1 MKNHRFRYFFIVLQL
16 GVCGNDGLHLVL
28 GHTEESKQ
36 FLLVSLVRFEREKHC
51 KALRICAVS
60 AVFWCIWMDKNAS
73 FNNHFMFGL
82 LLRDKI
88 VFLASLWCHLAAAF
102 RRASLVDIL
111 KDWTALLFRSRL
123 LFVFPFWEDVLFSI
137 LCCRILSF

>member
-1 MKNHRFRYFFIVLQL
+1 MENHRFRYFFIFLQL

-36 FLLVSLVRFEREKHC
+36 FLLVSLVSFEREKHC
-51 KALRICAVS
+51 KALRRCAVS

-82 LLRDKI
+82 LLWDKI
-88 VFLASLWCHLAAAF
+88 VFLASLWYPLAAAF

-123 LFVFPFWEDVLFSI
+123 LFIFPFWEDVLFSI
-137 LCCRILSF
+137 LCGRILSF

>member
-1 MKNHRFRYFFIVLQL
+1 MKNHRFRYFLIVLQL

-28 GHTEESKQ
+28 GHTEESKH

-51 KALRICAVS
+51 KALSRCAVS
-60 AVFWCIWMDKNAS
+60 AVFWCIWMEKYAS

-102 RRASLVDIL
+102 RCASLVDIL

-123 LFVFPFWEDVLFSI
+123 LFIFPFWEDVLFSI